1 MEAEKFG
8 RFIAQCRKNREM
20 TQKELARKLN
30 VTEQAVSRW
39 ECGKGFPD
47 IQLLVPLAES
57 LEISVSELMNL
68 EKKNGEKATETLTD
82 GDVKRMLADLSEMEK
97 KNQRE
102 NKNLTATC
110 IVITV
115 VAAAAAWLSGY
126 ASFLAAWILGA
137 FTAVA
142 AAGFLLFIRSGKE
155 HESRRTVAVYLV
167 LGIGAVTA
175 MLFFMGVPTG
185 VLCILL
191 FIALCAVSCSG

>member
-97 KNQRE
+97 R
-102 NKNLTATC
+102 C
-110 IVITV
+110 V
-115 VAAAAAWLSGY
+115 
-126 ASFLAAWILGA
+126 
-137 FTAVA
+137 
-142 AAGFLLFIRSGKE
+142 
-155 HESRRTVAVYLV
+155 
-167 LGIGAVTA
+167 
-175 MLFFMGVPTG
+175 
-185 VLCILL
+185 
-191 FIALCAVSCSG
+191 

>member
-8 RFIAQCRKNREM
+8 KFIARCRKNREM

-68 EKKNGEKATETLTD
+68 EKKNDEKATKTLTD
-82 GDVKRMLADLSEMEK
+82 GDVKRMLVNLSEMEK
-97 KNQRE
+97 KNRRE
-102 NKNLTATC
+102 NKNLTAIC
-110 IVITV
+110 IVITA
-115 VAAAAAWLSGY
+115 VAGTSAWLSGH

-142 AAGFLLFIRSGKE
+142 AAGLFLFIRSQKE
-155 HESRRTVAVYLV
+155 RVSRRIAAVYMV
-167 LGIGAVTA
+167 LGIGAVAA